1 MYVEVIATHQQ
12 VSKDDLEGKF
22 VVVIDTLRATSTIV
36 TALANGCQQVFPVA
50 TCNEAKVLST
60 SWEADR
66 VLLGA
71 EKRGHPIPGF
81 PMGNSPRSFTPDKVA
96 GKTLFLVTTN
106 GTVALQKAHSAS
118 SVVLGA
124 LLNGQRVAEYIVE
137 QEPEEVV
144 MLCAGTQGHFS
155 MEDVISAGKIMGHIW
170 DRRTASANELA
181 IAAFQ
186 LYQVNR
192 DQLVPLMAQ
201 TAHGQSLLAQGD
213 GDDLDFCL
221 QEDLFPVVPQQTLS
235 RVRLLAGY
243 GRNSPYG
250 QKENSGSCGISWHGS
265 LGNA

>member
-1 MYVEVIATHQQ
+1 MYVEVIGTHQQ
-12 VSKDDLEGKF
+12 ASKEDLKGKF

-60 SWEADR
+60 SWEPDR
-66 VLLGA
+66 VLLAA
-71 EKRGHPIPGF
+71 EKRGHSIPGF
-81 PMGNSPRSFTPDKVA
+81 PLGNSPRTFTPDKVA

-106 GTVALQKAHSAS
+106 GTVALQKAQSAS
-118 SVVLGA
+118 CVVIGA

-144 MLCAGTQGHFS
+144 ILCSGTQGRFS
-155 MEDVISAGKIMGHIW
+155 LEDIITAGKIIGHIW
-170 DRRTASANELA
+170 DHRSASANELA

-192 DQLVPLMAQ
+192 EQFVPLMAQ

-213 GDDLDFCL
+213 GDDLNFCL
-221 QEDLFPVVPQQTLS
+221 QEDLYPVIPQQTLS
-235 RVRLLAGY
+235 RVRLLTG
-243 GRNSPYG
+243 
-250 QKENSGSCGISWHGS
+250 
-265 LGNA
+265 